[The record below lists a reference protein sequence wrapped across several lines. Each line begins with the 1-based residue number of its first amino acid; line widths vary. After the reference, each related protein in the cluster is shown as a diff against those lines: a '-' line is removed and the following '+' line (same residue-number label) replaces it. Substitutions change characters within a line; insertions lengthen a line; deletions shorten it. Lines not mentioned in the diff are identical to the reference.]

1 MKKALLISLFA
12 LLAAVCFGQE
22 AAHLK
27 FKGIPLD
34 GNYKAFAQKLVQKG
48 FKQIDITEDA
58 IVMKGSFMAK
68 PDVKVVITPDPATKT
83 VSVVSAMIDA
93 GDGWGNIENRYY
105 RVVDIYT
112 EKYGEPTEHAEEF
125 NRDVYGDDYLREDAL
140 QDGQCNYHS
149 QWEIEGGRIVIYLM
163 YFDFHY
169 YVVCSYADDVNV
181 QALRQSILDD
191 I

>member
-1 MKKALLISLFA
+1 MKKALLILLFA

-48 FKQIDITEDA
+48 FKQIDIT
-58 IVMKGSFMAK
+58 
-68 PDVKVVITPDPATKT
+68 
-83 VSVVSAMIDA
+83 
-93 GDGWGNIENRYY
+93 
-105 RVVDIYT
+105 
-112 EKYGEPTEHAEEF
+112 
-125 NRDVYGDDYLREDAL
+125 
-140 QDGQCNYHS
+140 
-149 QWEIEGGRIVIYLM
+149 GRIVIYLM
-163 YFDFHY
+163 YFDSHS

-181 QALRQSILDD
+181 QALRQTILDD

>member
-48 FKQIDITEDA
+48 FKQIDITDDA
-58 IVMKGSFMAK
+58 
-68 PDVKVVITPDPATKT
+68 
-83 VSVVSAMIDA
+83 
-93 GDGWGNIENRYY
+93 
-105 RVVDIYT
+105 
-112 EKYGEPTEHAEEF
+112 
-125 NRDVYGDDYLREDAL
+125 
-140 QDGQCNYHS
+140 
-149 QWEIEGGRIVIYLM
+149 
-163 YFDFHY
+163 
-169 YVVCSYADDVNV
+169 NV
-181 QALRQSILDD
+181 QALRQTILDD